1 MDNNTNLNEI
11 IGKKIRYIR
20 KKEKKTL
27 KQLSS
32 ETSLSLGYLSNLER
46 SVISPTIDQLQKI
59 CSALKIN
66 ITEVLSESRDIE
78 SPVVRVD
85 ERKIFYTENDKV
97 KYELLSHENNGIE
110 GICITMQ
117 EGADYEKSSWGHSY
131 DELGIVM
138 EGKLSVELLDSEY
151 LLNKGDAIY
160 IKKNTLHTFRN
171 AGKNVCVSCWFYI
184 KN

>member
-1 MDNNTNLNEI
+1 MNLNEI

-27 KQLSS
+27 KQLSG
-32 ETSLSLGYLSNLER
+32 ETGLSLGYLSNLER

-66 ITEVLSESRDIE
+66 ITEVLSESQIIE
-78 SPVVRVD
+78 SPVVRVG
-85 ERKIFYTENDKV
+85 ERKLLYTEDNKV
-97 KYELLSHENNGIE
+97 KYELLSHEDNGVE

-117 EGADYEKSSWGHSY
+117 EGADYEKSSWGHGY

-138 EGKLSVELLDSEY
+138 EGKLSVELLENEY
-151 LLNKGDAIY
+151 ILNKGDTIY

-171 AGKNVCVSCWFYI
+171 AGKNVCISCWFYI